1 MVYVKSVVLRVV
13 NSSVYAGRSSILK
26 SVQSYGPSKDTRRPT
41 TSLVSFPCFVTADK
55 VAVDL
60 GGSLPPPGFV
70 VNFFFRIFFICL
82 IYMFYITV
90 SPFGNEI
97 GRASC
102 RERV

>member
-55 VAVDL
+55 VAMVL
-60 GGSLPPPGFV
+60 GGPPPTSAW
-70 VNFFFRIFFICL
+70 I
-82 IYMFYITV
+82 
-90 SPFGNEI
+90 
-97 GRASC
+97 
-102 RERV
+102 